1 MIRVFPSFG
10 DLKQFMNKLEN
21 IYQCE
26 TCGKSFAIR
35 DNLKKHIKF
44 VHGNVNLLKCDT
56 FDKRFR
62 DK

>member
-1 MIRVFPSFG
+1 
-10 DLKQFMNKLEN
+10 MNKLEN